1 MERMDAKRKLKLL
14 KTYESYWTML
24 PDEIQEYIL
33 VFKIS
38 QQVIDERNKEQNV
51 MLRREILV
59 YFRLKEKWGLG
70 PVRCKTYKCVTCAG
84 KSIIH
89 VNLASNVRL
98 EGFYYDI
105 ENVKRSVLLGYGFSQ
120 ALARINHVKSLL

>member
-24 PDEIQEYIL
+24 PTEIQEYIL

-51 MLRREILV
+51 MLCREILV
-59 YFRLKEKWGLG
+59 
-70 PVRCKTYKCVTCAG
+70 
-84 KSIIH
+84 
-89 VNLASNVRL
+89 
-98 EGFYYDI
+98 
-105 ENVKRSVLLGYGFSQ
+105 
-120 ALARINHVKSLL
+120 